1 MSNTEEADFDDD
13 GMDGD
18 PMDTGLF
25 DADQIVS
32 EFESQTASDGAGAGV
47 SAWQRVENLLE
58 RKRLK
63 ESLRD
68 LYDDDFLD
76 DEYS

>member
-1 MSNTEEADFDDD
+1 MTDHEEAGFDDD
-13 GMDGD
+13 AMDSD

-25 DADQIVS
+25 DAEQIVN
-32 EFESQTASDGAGAGV
+32 EFESQSRVNGDSKRT

-76 DEYS
+76 DE

>member
-1 MSNTEEADFDDD
+1 MSNTEETGFDEDA
-13 GMDGD
+13 MDGD
-18 PMDTGLF
+18 PLDTGLF
-25 DADQIVS
+25 DVDQIVN
-32 EFESQTASDGAGAGV
+32 EFESQTQSKNDRDNA

-76 DEYS
+76 DE

>member
-1 MSNTEEADFDDD
+1 MSNTDEVGYDDD
-13 GMDGD
+13 AMDGD
-18 PMDTGLF
+18 PLDTGLF
-25 DADQIVS
+25 DVDQIVN
-32 EFESQTASDGAGAGV
+32 EFESQTHGGNTRDT

-68 LYDDDFLD
+68 LYDEDFLD
-76 DEYS
+76 DE

>member
-1 MSNTEEADFDDD
+1 MSDHEEAGFDDD
-13 GMDGD
+13 ALDGD

-25 DADQIVS
+25 DAEQIVS
-32 EFESQTASDGAGAGV
+32 EFESQSQAGGGGKRT

-76 DEYS
+76 DE

>member
-1 MSNTEEADFDDD
+1 MSNHEEASFDDEGLD
-13 GMDGD
+13 SD
-18 PMDTGLF
+18 PLDTGLF
-25 DADQIVS
+25 DADQIVN
-32 EFESQTASDGAGAGV
+32 EFEAQSQGAADRNKT

-63 ESLRD
+63 ESLSD

-76 DEYS
+76 DV

>member
-1 MSNTEEADFDDD
+1 MSDHEQGSVDDES
-13 GMDGD
+13 MDGEAF
-18 PMDTGLF
+18 DTGIF

-32 EFESQTASDGAGAGV
+32 EFESQVGSGAREDSA

-58 RKRLK
+58 RRRLR

-68 LYDDDFLD
+68 LYDDDFMD
-76 DEYS
+76 DE

>member
-1 MSNTEEADFDDD
+1 MSNREESGVDDD
-13 GMDGD
+13 SLDGEAF
-18 PMDTGLF
+18 DTGIF

-32 EFESQTASDGAGAGV
+32 EFESQGGRGADSDSA

-58 RKRLK
+58 RKRLR

-76 DEYS
+76 DE

>member
-1 MSNTEEADFDDD
+1 MSNTDEAGYDDD
-13 GMDGD
+13 TMDGD
-18 PMDTGLF
+18 PLDTGLF
-25 DADQIVS
+25 DVDQIVN
-32 EFESQTASDGAGAGV
+32 EFESQSRDKNARST

-76 DEYS
+76 DE

>member
-1 MSNTEEADFDDD
+1 MSNHEDASFEDEGLDN
-13 GMDGD
+13 D

-25 DADQIVS
+25 DADQIVN
-32 EFESQTASDGAGAGV
+32 EFEAQSQSAAGRNKT

-76 DEYS
+76 DV

>member
-1 MSNTEEADFDDD
+1 MIDREESAVDDD
-13 GMDGD
+13 GSDGEAF
-18 PMDTGLF
+18 DTGLF

-32 EFESQTASDGAGAGV
+32 EFESQNGSCVKGESA

-58 RKRLK
+58 RRQLR

-68 LYDDDFLD
+68 LYDEDFLD
-76 DEYS
+76 DE

>member
-1 MSNTEEADFDDD
+1 MSDRDQAGLDDD
-13 GMDGD
+13 AMDGD

-32 EFESQTASDGAGAGV
+32 EFESQNSESRDNRSA

-76 DEYS
+76 DE

>member
-1 MSNTEEADFDDD
+1 MSSREESNIDDD
-13 GMDGD
+13 AGDGEAF
-18 PMDTGLF
+18 DTGIF

-32 EFESQTASDGAGAGV
+32 EFESQCSGAGSPGSA

-58 RKRLK
+58 RKRLR

-76 DEYS
+76 DE

>member
-25 DADQIVS
+25 DADQIVN
-32 EFESQTASDGAGAGV
+32 EFESQSQSAQGRDSA

-76 DEYS
+76 DE

>member
-1 MSNTEEADFDDD
+1 MDNREESGVDDD
-13 GMDGD
+13 GLDGEAF
-18 PMDTGLF
+18 DTGIF

-32 EFESQTASDGAGAGV
+32 EFESQSGGGAKSESA

-58 RKRLK
+58 RKRLR

-68 LYDDDFLD
+68 LYDEDFLD
-76 DEYS
+76 DE

>member
-1 MSNTEEADFDDD
+1 MSGNDQGSVDDES
-13 GMDGD
+13 MDGEAF
-18 PMDTGLF
+18 DTGIF

-32 EFESQTASDGAGAGV
+32 EFESQGGRESKDEAT

-58 RKRLK
+58 RKRLR
-63 ESLRD
+63 ESLKD

-76 DEYS
+76 DE

>member
-1 MSNTEEADFDDD
+1 MSTTDEVGFEDD

-18 PMDTGLF
+18 PLDTGLF
-25 DADQIVS
+25 DVDQIVN
-32 EFESQTASDGAGAGV
+32 EFESQSQGSKGRDSA

-76 DEYS
+76 DE